1 MTNTLKKNTLLQ
13 ACIENRNVD
22 LFHEIKKMRNS
33 ATTVANSIDGK
44 CENIPNHFAGIYKEL
59 YNSAND
65 DNDLLDVQHALNK
78 NIHSINVEDA
88 LKTTPTVIA
97 DAVMHLKEE
106 KGDPIFEFSSD
117 CVKNA
122 PFIFYKHLAT
132 FLKTSLIH
140 GYISSVLLLATLVP
154 LLKDKL
160 GDICDSNNYRSIAIS
175 SLILKVF
182 DWVIILIYGDKLNL
196 DQLQFSYQPNIST
209 NMCTWMAIETID
221 FFTRNGSEV
230 YVCDMDMSKA
240 FDRVKQST
248 FQKTC

>member
-1 MTNTLKKNTLLQ
+1 
-13 ACIENRNVD
+13 
-22 LFHEIKKMRNS
+22 MRNS

-44 CENIPNHFAGIYKEL
+44 CEYIPNHFAGIYKDL

-78 NIHSINVEDA
+78 DIHSINMEDA
-88 LKTTPTVIA
+88 LKITPTVIA

-106 KGDPIFEFSSD
+106 KSDPIFEFSSD
-117 CVKNA
+117 CIKNA

-132 FLKTSLIH
+132 FFKTSLIH

-160 GDICDSNNYRSIAIS
+160 GDICDSNNYRSITIS
-175 SLILKVF
+175 SLKVF
-182 DWVIILIYGDKLNL
+182 DWVIILLYGDKLNL

-209 NMCTWMAIETID
+209 NMCTWMAIETIE

-230 YVCDMDMSKA
+230 YVCAMDMSKA